1 MDKIL
6 PWSDLL
12 PQIMPFTSCIIQV
25 SCSAQ
30 GGGGG
35 SGRRGLSSGP
45 RCSVLRTPYSPNGDG
60 DVASPD
66 NHDRRPS
73 PPWLQTQP
81 IARVGDVAMLD
92 EERNT
97 SASVE
102 DKRRK
107 ELTAEPPWV
116 GRTAA
121 AAM

>member
-1 MDKIL
+1 
-6 PWSDLL
+6 
-12 PQIMPFTSCIIQV
+12 
-25 SCSAQ
+25 
-30 GGGGG
+30 
-35 SGRRGLSSGP
+35 
-45 RCSVLRTPYSPNGDG
+45 
-60 DVASPD
+60 
-66 NHDRRPS
+66 
-73 PPWLQTQP
+73 
-81 IARVGDVAMLD
+81 MLD